1 MKTLDV
7 NLLQDGLQRNMAMLE
22 RLETEVSNISDSIKG
37 LVAMEEVLKGAG
49 GSAIRNFYSEVH
61 LPFLHYFLVFTEGF
75 KEQLQHIETALTS
88 LEPDTAGHILEQF
101 LEGELEQGLTQIG
114 TLTERFTNDANSIM
128 ETVSDIVALPPLDDS
143 EVQEGVRN
151 SKQKRDNTIT
161 DLHQFDTSQT
171 TSLSTVEQN
180 LQELGLWI
188 VLMEGMYGEG
198 VKVTSFQSSQWKAIT
213 FGSGIRTELFP
224 KVYLDPNNLWV
235 EEYEELI
242 GTTIHANTFE
252 TLEGMKVSLIEEN
265 VGENIKYHSYANGL
279 IIKETVDGG
288 KSTYEIVSE
297 VIYQEN
303 VEADSP
309 KENKVLDGI
318 QLGLDILG
326 LIPVVGEVADGVNG
340 IIYTARGDYLNA
352 GLSFGSM
359 IPFVGWGTTG
369 ARFAIKG
376 GRAIEDARD
385 VNRVTENVKPGSQG
399 RNISQ
404 EQLTVVNNVEAGTL
418 PLVTNQ
424 QKGNYGEMKMD
435 IFFESQGFNRISNNR
450 VTSLDDKIVNG
461 IDGVYMD
468 LGPPPRYMI
477 GEAKYGS
484 SSLGR
489 TQDGRQM
496 SDSWI
501 EGRNRLETAVGKD
514 AADDILLEGY
524 DRILVNIKEDG
535 SVISKVLDSNGY
547 VTK

>member
-37 LVAMEEVLKGAG
+37 LVAMEEALKGAG

-61 LPFLHYFLVFTEGF
+61 LPFLNFFLVFAERF
-75 KEQLQHIETALTS
+75 KQQLQHIEAALTS

-143 EVQEGVRN
+143 EVQEGVQN
-151 SKQKRDNTIT
+151 SKKKRDNTIT

-188 VLMEGMYGEG
+188 VLMDGMFGAG
-198 VKVTSFQSSQWKAIT
+198 VKVTSFQSNQWKAIT

-242 GTTIHANTFE
+242 GTTINANTFE

-265 VGENIKYHSYANGL
+265 VGENIKYHAYANGL
-279 IIKETVDGG
+279 LIKETVDGG
-288 KSTYEIVSE
+288 KSTYEVVSE
-297 VIYQEN
+297 VIYKEN
-303 VEADSP
+303 DQVDAP
-309 KENKVLDGI
+309 QENKVLDGI

-340 IIYTARGDYLNA
+340 IIYTARGDMLNA

-369 ARFAIKG
+369 AKF
-376 GRAIEDARD
+376 
-385 VNRVTENVKPGSQG
+385 VN
-399 RNISQ
+399 
-404 EQLTVVNNVEAGTL
+404 
-418 PLVTNQ
+418 
-424 QKGNYGEMKMD
+424 KGNDLYQSSVSASK
-435 IFFESQGFNRISNNR
+435 NTNLNN
-450 VTSLDDKIVNG
+450 T
-461 IDGVYMD
+461 
-468 LGPPPRYMI
+468 
-477 GEAKYGS
+477 
-484 SSLGR
+484 
-489 TQDGRQM
+489 
-496 SDSWI
+496 
-501 EGRNRLETAVGKD
+501 
-514 AADDILLEGY
+514 ADDILVDTYANLRNNKEIPGQAHHLNQDAAFRDFIPRNEGLSIKLEGNIFRDIGSPHY
-524 DRILVNIKEDG
+524 NAHESLEQFWDNYRKNGEHAGFKPNLSEYNNALKDSLKNAGLSDEQADRVIAEAAKQQRNSGLLEDDFIPRIPG
-535 SVISKVLDSNGY
+535 RINLPKP
-547 VTK
+547 

>member
-1 MKTLDV
+1 MKMLDV

-22 RLETEVSNISDSIKG
+22 RLETEVSNINDSIKG

-61 LPFLHYFLVFTEGF
+61 LPFLHFFLLFTERF
-75 KEQLQHIETALTS
+75 KQQLQHIETALTS

-128 ETVSDIVALPPLDDS
+128 ETISDIVALPPLDDS

-188 VLMEGMYGEG
+188 VLMEGMFGAG

-242 GTTIHANTFE
+242 GTTINSDTFE

-265 VGENIKYHSYANGL
+265 VGENIKYHAYANGL
-279 IIKETVDGG
+279 IIKETMDGG
-288 KSTYEIVSE
+288 KSSYEVVSE
-297 VIYQEN
+297 VIYKEN
-303 VEADSP
+303 DQADEP
-309 KENKVLDGI
+309 QENKVLDGI

-340 IIYTARGDYLNA
+340 IIYTARGDMLNA

-399 RNISQ
+399 MDDTTSYFRVQGGEMPNASQ
-404 EQLTVVNNVEAGTL
+404 VRIQVDNNGRMIIPNKDANLNVSAGTREHAEYFL
-418 PLVTNQ
+418 EKRGAGAEIVEIEVPRWFDDFVQESAIPQFRYKNNPLNQ
-424 QKGNYGEMKMD
+424 GGTAPKVVDPSTPGTS
-435 IFFESQGFNRISNNR
+435 FEFPS
-450 VTSLDDKIVNG
+450 
-461 IDGVYMD
+461 
-468 LGPPPRYMI
+468 P
-477 GEAKYGS
+477 
-484 SSLGR
+484 
-489 TQDGRQM
+489 
-496 SDSWI
+496 WI
-501 EGRNRLETAVGKD
+501 EWLEEYGK
-514 AADDILLEGY
+514 
-524 DRILVNIKEDG
+524 IK
-535 SVISKVLDSNGY
+535 K
-547 VTK
+547 